1 VMYVIFIA
9 SFCDLCNKPQRYPLA
24 VWKLNRALASTK
36 LCQPGGKM
44 RNDFVTGIEPD
55 VVLEGCEG
63 DYVALF
69 PVSGHSPLD
78 SLLGVRHRR
87 AERIP
92 HLMKDWTNAFGLGFN
107 VESIVL
113 RGSPQECF

>member
-1 VMYVIFIA
+1 
-9 SFCDLCNKPQRYPLA
+9 
-24 VWKLNRALASTK
+24 
-36 LCQPGGKM
+36 M

-55 VVLEGCEG
+55 VVLEGCEA

-69 PVSGHSPLD
+69 PVSGHSPRD
-78 SLLGVRHRR
+78 SLLGVRQRR
-87 AERIP
+87 TERIP
-92 HLMKDWTNAFGLGFN
+92 HLMKEWTNAFGLGFN